1 MIVKLPDL
9 VVLKIVS
16 FLQLPDLF
24 NLLKY
29 DSRIEKKITNY
40 IKKFY
45 FCDNESKINHIF
57 SFDLPFLKRNFEE
70 LKMSLEYIRNNY
82 FIDYT
87 FNDDTYQ
94 STICYVD
101 SRNWFI
107 VEYYHH
113 WFSNKINYEFPDFY
127 EMEFFDDNKNYY
139 GTVAGTKPEIKS
151 AEIPIEKKIFDY
163 IYPKKGYQNKKYKND
178 FENLKK
184 LII

>member
-1 MIVKLPDL
+1 MIVELPDL

-40 IKKFY
+40 NKKFY
-45 FCDNESKINHIF
+45 FCDNENKINHIF
-57 SFDLPFLKRNFEE
+57 SFDLPFLKRNYEE

-107 VEYYHH
+107 VEYYLL
-113 WFSNKINYEFPDFY
+113 
-127 EMEFFDDNKNYY
+127 
-139 GTVAGTKPEIKS
+139 V
-151 AEIPIEKKIFDY
+151 
-163 IYPKKGYQNKKYKND
+163 
-178 FENLKK
+178 
-184 LII
+184 